1 MPIEVLMPAL
11 SPTMTEG
18 NLAKWHKKEGDA
30 VKAGDILAEIETDKA
45 TMEFEAA
52 DEGTLGRILV
62 PEGTQAVKVNQPIAV
77 ILGEGEDAAALD
89 KAKPAPAK
97 PAAAAAPAPET
108 QKAEPA
114 AAANK
119 PAPAPVAPKTAPPP
133 PRAAAPPPAAA
144 AAPRSNGHADG
155 ERVFASPLAK
165 RMAEQAGLDLARLT
179 GSGPH
184 GRIVK
189 HDIETALAKGP
200 AALKA
205 PAARAPAAPGAPL
218 SLPSYGKDQVLAL
231 AGNPPYEEV
240 PLTAMRRI
248 IAKRMQEAKATIPHF
263 YLTVDC
269 EIDSLLRMRK
279 EINDNADLKVSVS
292 RAEGRRHHRRG
303 DEGPRRARARRQ
315 AQAHGVPGRPLLD
328 LQSRHVR
335 HQGFRRG
342 DQPAAW
348 RDPRRRR
355 RRAASG
361 GEERPGRDR
370 DDHELHHR
378 LRPSRRR
385 RRRRRAMAA
394 SLQEDHR
401 SAGAAGALVLM
412 ICGLTSHPT
421 HNPFDRSAIEP
432 SRGRPQSGRPGCA
445 RKGRGGAPSA
455 LLSPSPLAGE
465 GGAHAKHGRMRGCK
479 RLRRQK
485 WPIIPSM

>member
-97 PAAAAAPAPET
+97 PAAAAAP
-108 QKAEPA
+108 
-114 AAANK
+114 
-119 PAPAPVAPKTAPPP
+119 
-133 PRAAAPPPAAA
+133 
-144 AAPRSNGHADG
+144 RSNGHADG

-165 RMAEQAGLDLARLT
+165 RMAEQAGLDLSRLT

-200 AALKA
+200 GALKA

-218 SLPSYGKDQVLAL
+218 SLPSYGKDQVVAL

-279 EINDNADLKVSVS
+279 EINDNADLKVSVNDFVIKAVALTLMKVPAANAS
-292 RAEGRRHHRRG
+292 FSEDAILRWKTADIAIAVALDDGLITPIIKHAEQKGVG
-303 DEGPRRARARRQ
+303 TIAAEMKDLAARARAGKLKLTEFQ
-315 AQAHGVPGRPLLD
+315 GGTFSISNLGMYGIKDFAAVINPPHGGILAVGAGEQRPVVKNG
-328 LQSRHVR
+328 QVAIATIMSCTI
-335 HQGFRRG
+335 
-342 DQPAAW
+342 AC
-348 RDPRRRR
+348 
-355 RRAASG
+355 
-361 GEERPGRDR
+361 
-370 DDHELHHR
+370 
-378 LRPSRRR
+378 
-385 RRRRRAMAA
+385 
-394 SLQEDHR
+394 DHR
-401 SAGAAGALVLM
+401 VVDGAVGAQWLQAFKK
-412 ICGLTSHPT
+412 I
-421 HNPFDRSAIEP
+421 IE
-432 SRGRPQSGRPGCA
+432 
-445 RKGRGGAPSA
+445 APAMLA
-455 LLSPSPLAGE
+455 L
-465 GGAHAKHGRMRGCK
+465 
-479 RLRRQK
+479 
-485 WPIIPSM
+485 